1 MGTGDLHAW
10 QLMIKG
16 GPIMWPI
23 FLCSVV
29 AFTLFVEKLFY
40 FASISTNT
48 ADLKGRIFKNIK
60 ENRLKEAIVICEQ
73 SNSPVAKI
81 MKAGVI
87 RSSGDREEIKASIE
101 EVSLVE
107 IPKLEKRLNALA
119 TIAYTALLLGFLGTV
134 VGMANVFHAIE
145 VRSASM
151 NPVTAGDLAAGIW
164 QALLTTIF
172 GLCVAI
178 PSFLAYNYCVGRVN
192 DFVVKM
198 ERAAIEL
205 VNVLAHVSQQD
216 AGAVQGNEF

>member
-10 QLMIKG
+10 QMMIKG

-29 AFTLFVEKLFY
+29 ALTLFVEKLFY
-40 FASISTNT
+40 FASIATNT
-48 ADLKGRIFKNIK
+48 AELKSKIFKNIK

-81 MKAGVI
+81 MKAGI
-87 RSSGDREEIKASIE
+87 LRSGGDREEIRASIE
-101 EVSLVE
+101 EIGLLE

-178 PSFLAYNYCVGRVN
+178 PSFLAYNYCVSRVN
-192 DFVVKM
+192 DFVGKM
-198 ERAAIEL
+198 ERAAVEL
-205 VNVLAHVSQQD
+205 VNVLAHVSERD
-216 AGAVQGNEF
+216 TGAAQGNEL